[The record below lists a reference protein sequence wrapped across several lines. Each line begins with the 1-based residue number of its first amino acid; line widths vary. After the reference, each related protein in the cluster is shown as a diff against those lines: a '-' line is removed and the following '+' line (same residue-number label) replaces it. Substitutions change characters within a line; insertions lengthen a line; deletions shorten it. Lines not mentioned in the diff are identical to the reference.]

1 MGCCQLVGDLDV
13 KGCYISINT
22 SCSIEGGGGEE
33 ESLCGSYSS
42 QEFGEMLQTVTVTGY
57 ASDNI
62 HIGCPG
68 RAGVS
73 TTLTRKYNYDSQST
87 VFMCDGQGASH
98 VVGDVGNLASVLG
111 SKRSCEVFS
120 ANASSGPASIYI
132 RAIQITGLGLEYTG
146 NPIPFTTSASCT
158 TVSISIGPI
167 SGSFYLQSFSLDAQ
181 PGQLPIASY
190 TLTRTYRT

>member
-1 MGCCQLVGDLDV
+1 MGCCQLVGDLNV
-13 KGCYISINT
+13 EGCYISINT
-22 SCSIEGGGGEE
+22 SCNVEGAGEE
-33 ESLCGSYSS
+33 SSICGSYSG
-42 QEFGEMLQTVTVTGY
+42 QESGEMLQTVTVTGY
-57 ASDNI
+57 ASTNI

-73 TTLTRKYNYDSQST
+73 TTLTRKYDYDRQST
-87 VFMCDGQGASH
+87 VFMCDGQGTSH
-98 VVGDVGNLASVLG
+98 VVGDVNGLAFVLG
-111 SKRSCEVFS
+111 SQRSCEIFS

-132 RAIQITGLGLEYTG
+132 QAIQTTGLGLTYIG
-146 NPIPFTTSASCT
+146 GPISFTTSENCT
-158 TVSISIGPI
+158 TMYISIGPI